1 MIDMQNFKPDTLC
14 IHAGYKPGNGEPRV
28 VPIVQ
33 STTYTYNSSQE
44 MGALF
49 DLQEDGFFYTRIG
62 NPTNDAVEKK
72 IAALEGGVGALL
84 TSSGQAA
91 SLMAVLNICTAGD
104 HVVSSSA
111 IYGGTFNLFYKTM
124 KEMGIET
131 TFVSPNST
139 KEELLAAMRP
149 NTKCVFAETLSNPS
163 LVVTDL
169 EMFATA
175 AHEHGVPLIVDNTF
189 PTPINCRPFQFG
201 ADIVVH
207 STTKYMDGHAVQVG
221 GVIVDSGNFNWD
233 NGKYPA
239 LTQPDESYHGV
250 IYTKQFGKA
259 AYIAKA
265 RVHLMR
271 DLGAQSSPMN
281 AFLLNLGL
289 ETLALRVQR
298 HCENAMAVAET
309 LEKDPRIA
317 WVNYPNLPSN
327 PSYKLAQK
335 YLPNGSCGVVSFGI
349 KGGREAATKFMD
361 SLQMA
366 SVVTHVADLRTCV
379 LHPASTTHRQMTDKQ
394 LEEAGVPADLIRL
407 SVGIENIQDI
417 LNDINQ
423 ALEKTEQ

>member
-1 MIDMQNFKPDTLC
+1 MQDYKLDTLC
-14 IHAGYKPGNGEPRV
+14 IHAGYKPGNGQPRV
-28 VPIVQ
+28 APIVQ
-33 STTYTYNSSQE
+33 STTYVYESSKE

-49 DLQEDGFFYTRIG
+49 DLQEEGFFYTRLG
-62 NPTNDAVEKK
+62 NPTNDVVEKK
-72 IAALEGGVGALL
+72 IAALEGGVGAMI

-91 SLMAVLNICTAGD
+91 SLMAVLNICKAGD
-104 HVVSSSA
+104 HLVSSSA

-131 TFVSPNST
+131 TFVSPTST

-149 NTKCVFAETLSNPS
+149 NTRCVFAETLANPS
-163 LVVTDL
+163 LVITDL
-169 EMFATA
+169 EIFAQA

-189 PTPINCRPFQFG
+189 PTPINCRPFEFG

-233 NGKYPA
+233 NGKFPD

-271 DLGAQSSPMN
+271 DLGAQAAPMN

-289 ETLALRVQR
+289 ETLALRMER
-298 HCENAMAVAET
+298 HCSNALTVAKY
-309 LEKDPRIA
+309 LESDPRVS
-317 WVNYPNLPSN
+317 WVNYPDLESSPQHA
-327 PSYKLAQK
+327 LAKK
-335 YLPNGSCGVVSFGI
+335 YMPHGTCGVVSFGV
-349 KGGREAATKFMD
+349 KGGREAATRFMD
-361 SLQMA
+361 SLEMA
-366 SVVTHVADLRTCV
+366 SVVTHVADLRTCA
-379 LHPASTTHRQMTDKQ
+379 LHPASTTHRQMTDEQ
-394 LEEAGVPADLIRL
+394 LKEAGVPADLIRL
-407 SVGIENIQDI
+407 SVGIENPQDI
-417 LNDINQ
+417 LNDIQQ
-423 ALEKTEQ
+423 ALEKAVQ